1 LDIGSISELG
11 SLGGGYAQ
19 ITPSADAYTNT
30 ADATTN
36 YGANVHRIPVEETK
50 PARERG
56 FY

>member
-1 LDIGSISELG
+1 LGIGSISELG